1 MGARFVI
8 VGAALRVYE
17 ELLFLTLGVENRL
30 GTFLEGVEGCRATP
44 DVLIIVKPRHGCPEH
59 FCNLIIAELA
69 HVEVGAL
76 DAVELARYDIIVM
89 RSFLVASRQ
98 SVLMRQ
104 NILELQERVNIIELL
119 ILLSLIEV
127 AEIGELIHLV
137 VASWRVI
144 KCQIG
149 A

>member
-1 MGARFVI
+1 MGSRFVV
-8 VGAALRVYE
+8 VGAALGVDE
-17 ELLFLTLGVENRL
+17 ELLFLTLGVKNGL
-30 GTFLEGVEGCRATP
+30 GTLLEGVEGCGPTS
-44 DVLIIVKPRHGCPEH
+44 DILIVFKSRHGGSEH
-59 FCNLIIAELA
+59 FRNLVIAELA

-76 DAVELARYDIIVM
+76 DAVELARHDIIVM

-127 AEIGELIHLV
+127 AEIGELVHLV

-144 KCQIG
+144 EGQVW